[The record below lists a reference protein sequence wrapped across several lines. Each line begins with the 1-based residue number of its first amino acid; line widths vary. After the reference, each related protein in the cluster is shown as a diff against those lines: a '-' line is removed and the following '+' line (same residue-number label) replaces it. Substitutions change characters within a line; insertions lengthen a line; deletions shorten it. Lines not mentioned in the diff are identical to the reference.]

1 MQKKLHKNLDFLASI
16 INMVLKI
23 GLDWPVRL
31 SAGHGFGLVQ
41 SFRLKSVQ
49 TEIRLVKSVVR
60 QVNRI
65 NRTVWGN
72 CLIQLF
78 FFPLSSSPA
87 NRTPP
92 PATPLEPS
100 HPVQEKLLPLAV
112 SRRQNPHSPTNP
124 PALEEEMRIQSS
136 GRVR

>member
-23 GLDWPVRL
+23 ELDWPVRL
-31 SAGHGFGLVQ
+31 LADHGFGLVQ

-49 TEIRLVKSVVR
+49 TGIRLVKSVVR

-65 NRTVWGN
+65 NRTVRGN
-72 CLIQLF
+72 YLIQLF
-78 FFPLSSSPA
+78 FFHYRHP
-87 NRTPP
+87 RQQDPP
-92 PATPLEPS
+92 TRNPIGTPLPHAGKAPPTCRLPPTEP
-100 HPVQEKLLPLAV
+100 PLPY
-112 SRRQNPHSPTNP
+112 NP
-124 PALEEEMRIQSS
+124 PALEKEMRIQSS